1 MNATR
6 ITGLIIL
13 ISGVALQPVGW
24 AFVHWLT
31 PASFILIVTGVLLLF
46 LEHRDGRNE
55 LALRSQLTRGTGIP
69 GDINGYSGQ
78 MRGGRSTSWEANQSP
93 GTEIDLE

>member
-6 ITGLIIL
+6 IAGLAIL
-13 ISGVALQPVGW
+13 ITGVVLQPVGW

-31 PASFILIVTGVLLLF
+31 PASLVLIVTGVLLLF
-46 LEHRDGRNE
+46 LEHRDKRNE
-55 LALRSQLTRGTGIP
+55 LALRNQLTRGTGMP

-93 GTEIDLE
+93 STEIDLD